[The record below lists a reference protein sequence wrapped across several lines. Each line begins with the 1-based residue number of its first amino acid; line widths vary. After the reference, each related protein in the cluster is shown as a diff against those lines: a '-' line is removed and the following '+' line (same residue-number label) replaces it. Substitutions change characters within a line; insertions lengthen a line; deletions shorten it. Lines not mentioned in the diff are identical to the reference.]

1 MTSLLLAFILLSG
14 DPIEPQWPAV
24 CDDIHI
30 LHGGRTVADTCLIAT
45 LNADESVIPSE
56 ARNPPIEEIEE
67 IPRRLRDSEWN
78 LCPESERELALWTR
92 PLSFVPLPPGLMS
105 WHCLKP

>member
-30 LHGGRTVADTCLIAT
+30 LHGGRTVEDTCLIAT
-45 LNADESVIPSE
+45 LESGAAPASGAEELATEEPAAE
-56 ARNPPIEEIEE
+56 AAAAPQPTF
-67 IPRRLRDSEWN
+67 N

>member
-14 DPIEPQWPAV
+14 DAIEPQWPAV

-30 LHGGRTVADTCLIAT
+30 LHGGRTVEDTCLIAT
-45 LNADESVIPSE
+45 LESGAAPASGAEEEPDDQEPAAE
-56 ARNPPIEEIEE
+56 AAAAPLSAEP
-67 IPRRLRDSEWN
+67 
-78 LCPESERELALWTR
+78 CPKSERELALWTR
-92 PLSFVPLPPGLMS
+92 PLSFIPLPPGLMS